1 MKIQTYNNVKLDEM
15 GIPLEK
21 ANIVTKKYAHCNQS
35 LHLST
40 HLLMINQSNEI
51 LCRLRGEDESRYPG
65 LLTTTIGTHVELN
78 ENYLST
84 LQKYIPFELQLM
96 WHGEFRVDDGF
107 ENEVC
112 GLYMATIDSNKLPLE
127 FKSEENS

>member
-1 MKIQTYNNVKLDEM
+1 
-15 GIPLEK
+15 
-21 ANIVTKKYAHCNQS
+21 
-35 LHLST
+35 
-40 HLLMINQSNEI
+40 MINQSNEI

-127 FKSEENS
+127 FKSDRRFLSKNDLENMIKKGKTTPHLQEAFYIL